1 MSELSMETKPADQAL
16 QVKPVQE
23 KPEPNLGSSF
33 PPMAT
38 SSTANPLSHPTKTAK
53 RPGRRQTKAVAV
65 RVFPGQTA
73 NGRPNKIISLAH
85 YKPILTSIQV
95 AVDAATVLLSFV
107 SAYFLWKWIG
117 PVLAIEAYEPE
128 SITRYASFLGV
139 TLATVMVGLEVH
151 GLYKPQRSLMNV
163 REFELLL
170 KTWGKAC
177 LFSLAIL
184 FMAQQLLFSRGVFV
198 MTWSIMLVGL
208 LVERYA
214 FFKFNNW
221 VRRKGFVETTC
232 LIYGAGE
239 VGRKLHDKFRES
251 PKLGLHVAGF
261 LDDEPALIGKVFHK
275 VSVIGDFTKLR
286 ETIVRTGATKLFI
299 ALSQVPSKVVI
310 DIMNVC
316 RETGCEFQIV
326 PSLYDIVIQRVK
338 ITELEG
344 IPLIGLAEPRYS
356 WKTAFLKRI
365 FDLVAGSLLMV
376 ALSPIFL
383 ALALTVKL
391 SSKGPIIFVQKRIGL
406 NGKRFLFYKFR
417 SMYTEAPKYGV
428 TPQSGK
434 DPRITPIGRFL
445 RRSSLDELPQLWS
458 VIKGDMSL
466 VGPRP
471 EMPFIVSKYN
481 DLHRQRL
488 NVKPGITGLWQISA
502 DRKNAIHENMDYD
515 IYYIN
520 NQSFLLDL
528 VILARTVLSCI
539 KGVGAY

>member
-1 MSELSMETKPADQAL
+1 MSLETRSAQPTVDSPA
-16 QVKPVQE
+16 K
-23 KPEPNLGSSF
+23 
-33 PPMAT
+33 
-38 SSTANPLSHPTKTAK
+38 STEAK
-53 RPGRRQTKAVAV
+53 AMPQSKTKASHRAVEV
-65 RVFPGQTA
+65 RVLPGLDDA
-73 NGRPNKIISLAH
+73 GRPKRIVSLTH
-85 YKPILTSIQV
+85 YKPILTALQV
-95 AVDAATVLLSFV
+95 FVDAATVLVSFGLGYLAWHWV
-107 SAYFLWKWIG
+107 G
-117 PVLAIEAYEPE
+117 PILAIEAYEPE
-128 SITRYASFLGV
+128 SLSRYTSFIGV

-163 REFELLL
+163 REFELIL
-170 KTWGKAC
+170 KTWGKSC
-177 LFSLAIL
+177 LFTLAIL
-184 FMAQQLLFSRGVFV
+184 FMAQQLYFSRGVFAL
-198 MTWSIMLVGL
+198 TWTFMLAGL
-208 LVERYA
+208 LFERYA

-251 PKLGLHVAGF
+251 PKLGLHVAGY
-261 LDDEPALIGKVFHK
+261 LDDEPEHRGKVIHR
-275 VSVIGDFTKLR
+275 VPVVGDFTVLR
-286 ETIVRTGATKLFI
+286 ETIIKTGATKLFI
-299 ALSQVPSKVVI
+299 ALSQVPSRVVI

-338 ITELEG
+338 VTELEG

-356 WKTAFLKRI
+356 WRTALMKRI
-365 FDLVAGSLLMV
+365 FDLAAGSLLLLL
-376 ALSPIFL
+376 LSPVLATL
-383 ALALTVKL
+383 ALMVKF

-417 SMYTEAPKYGV
+417 SMYTEAPKYGI
-428 TPQSGK
+428 TPQNGH

-520 NQSFLLDL
+520 NQSFLLDM

-539 KGVGAY
+539 RGVGAY